1 MWIQL
6 TADALL
12 SRITGPEQ
20 AKLNTAALKSGQTAV
35 LDEIAGQVAK
45 EWRGGLRKYAQLDAR
60 DGYVPDELLIHML
73 ADFRYRA
80 YTRLPGMAE
89 LLDDLRVKEWERAN
103 QVRDSLSKIS
113 IQAPEAEY
121 AETAANSGKPGPA
134 IADPETDSILG
145 W

>member
-6 TADALL
+6 TPETLL
-12 SRITGPEQ
+12 GSITGME
-20 AKLNTAALKSGQTAV
+20 AARLRTAALGDGQTDA
-35 LDEIAGQVAK
+35 LSDIAANVAK
-45 EWRGGLRKYAQLDAR
+45 EWRGGLRRVTVVDSR
-60 DGYVPDELLIHML
+60 EGYVPDEILVHIL

-80 YTRLPGMAE
+80 FTRLPGMAE
-89 LLDDLRVKEWERAN
+89 LLDALRVDEWKRAN

>member
-6 TADALL
+6 TADTLL
-12 SRITGPEQ
+12 SRVTGPEQ
-20 AKLNTAALKSGQTAV
+20 AKLNTAALKAGQAAV
-35 LDEIAGQVAK
+35 LDEIASQIAK
-45 EWRGGLRKYAQLDAR
+45 EWRGGLRKVTSLDAR
-60 DGYVPDELLIHML
+60 EGYVPDELLIHML

-80 YTRLPGMAE
+80 YTRIPGMSD
-89 LLDDLRVKEWERAN
+89 LLDDLRVKEWDRAN
-103 QVRDSLSKIS
+103 TVRDSLVKVS

-121 AETAANSGKPGPA
+121 AETSATSGKPGPS